1 MTERLTNRVG
11 RIISGS
17 INAIVN
23 AVEDAA
29 PTVVMEQA
37 IREIDKAVDEVRSEL
52 GKVIASKHLANKRL
66 SEKNTRH
73 EVLSEKI
80 EVALTNERDDLAE
93 AAVSNQLDIEAQIPI
108 LEHTITE
115 CGENERE
122 LESYIVA
129 LQAKKREM
137 KDELKV
143 YREAMNSSSIDNL
156 SDSNTS
162 RQGKINKSV
171 DNATSAFDRILE
183 KQTGLGSLETSHDAA
198 KMAEL
203 EQLTRENRVKER
215 LTAIKSI
222 KID

>member
-23 AVEDAA
+23 AVEDVA

>member
-17 INAIVN
+17 MNAIVN

-66 SEKNTRH
+66 SEKNTCH
-73 EVLSEKI
+73 EVLSERI

-93 AAVSNQLDIEAQIPI
+93 AAVSKQLDIEAQIPI

-122 LESYIVA
+122 LEGYITA

-143 YREAMNSSSIDNL
+143 YREAMHSSSE
-156 SDSNTS
+156 
-162 RQGKINKSV
+162 V
-171 DNATSAFDRILE
+171 
-183 KQTGLGSLETSHDAA
+183 
-198 KMAEL
+198 
-203 EQLTRENRVKER
+203 
-215 LTAIKSI
+215 
-222 KID
+222 

>member
-1 MTERLTNRVG
+1 M
-11 RIISGS
+11 
-17 INAIVN
+17 
-23 AVEDAA
+23 
-29 PTVVMEQA
+29 
-37 IREIDKAVDEVRSEL
+37 
-52 GKVIASKHLANKRL
+52 
-66 SEKNTRH
+66 
-73 EVLSEKI
+73 
-80 EVALTNERDDLAE
+80 ALTNERDDLAE

-122 LESYIVA
+122 LEGYIVA

>member
-122 LESYIVA
+122 LEGYITA

-143 YREAMNSSSIDNL
+143 YREAMHSSSINNL
-156 SDSNTS
+156 SDSNIT
-162 RQGKINKSV
+162 RQGKVNKSV
-171 DNATSAFDRILE
+171 DNATAAFDRILE

>member
-17 INAIVN
+17 MNAIVN

-66 SEKNTRH
+66 SEKNTCH
-73 EVLSEKI
+73 EVLSERI

-93 AAVSNQLDIEAQIPI
+93 AAVSKQLDIEAQIPI

-122 LESYIVA
+122 LEGYITA

-143 YREAMNSSSIDNL
+143 YREAMHSSSIDIL
-156 SDSNTS
+156 SDSNIT
-162 RQGKINKSV
+162 RQGKVNKSV
-171 DNATSAFDRILE
+171 DNATAAFDRILE
-183 KQTGLGSLETSHDAA
+183 KQTGLSRLETSHDVA

-203 EQLTRENRVKER
+203 EQLTRDNRVKER

-222 KID
+222 KLD

>member
-1 MTERLTNRVG
+1 M
-11 RIISGS
+11 
-17 INAIVN
+17 
-23 AVEDAA
+23 
-29 PTVVMEQA
+29 
-37 IREIDKAVDEVRSEL
+37 
-52 GKVIASKHLANKRL
+52 
-66 SEKNTRH
+66 
-73 EVLSEKI
+73 
-80 EVALTNERDDLAE
+80 ALTNERDDLAE

-162 RQGKINKSV
+162 RQGKVNK
-171 DNATSAFDRILE
+171 
-183 KQTGLGSLETSHDAA
+183 
-198 KMAEL
+198 
-203 EQLTRENRVKER
+203 
-215 LTAIKSI
+215 
-222 KID
+222 